1 MENERGSRVP
11 PDGETPK
18 RGSLVPRDGETP
30 KRGSLVPRDGETPK
44 RGSLVP
50 RDGETPKRGSLV
62 PRDGETPKRG
72 SLVPRD
78 GETPKRGS
86 LVPLDGEREVQLRVT
101 PSEVK
106 FLDTLPGRVYRL
118 PVTVHNLGRCNQK
131 IHFQEPLKPQFKL
144 ILTNLDKALASGLQ
158 MTAMVEYH
166 PDKDEDTSDQ
176 LFISIGNKTIEVPL
190 VGLIPACQLEIDSE
204 VDFGT
209 LVANSKVYCKEI
221 SIVNHGRAP
230 GTFKTEYQGQ
240 LPIVIFPSNGVVEP
254 KSSVIVKV
262 DFCAEQPRIVNEVV
276 QVSLQGCSDMLL
288 SVRAHV
294 VERIIELLNMS
305 GDKLECIHF
314 GSVFFGTSKI
324 EHALLYNN
332 SPEPINWVA
341 IIQDDS
347 VGEELG
353 TNIQQRTDVVLNN
366 LPYLSQIK
374 NIDVTTFISCVP
386 NEGTLLPYQKTVIA
400 FGFSPKLITDGKKN
414 SDPSHRQDYA
424 LFLRFESVGS
434 KDGFLSDDN
443 NKTIKGDRFRK
454 VELALTGSGLP
465 VIIRF
470 DPGKLLNFAPCFM
483 GEHSETSCVMQNRS
497 NSLSAMYH
505 FKKTAHF
512 KIDPERGTIDAGHI
526 QNVVCSF
533 VPHQVGVFKVK
544 QLIEIIGSVA
554 DENLQS
560 VSLKPFHQ
568 VYLYFKSV
576 CKPSTKKV
584 VLKVNPGISPL
595 VSNPMG
601 QFVVR
606 DLAKL
611 EDHVPDAML
620 QSSMTRFHHHRLSKK
635 SMKDALI
642 AFPNDRAASIRS
654 GDQLKHF
661 RTIFTKIPRYNYV
674 DPEFAYTKS
683 ERIIKQEHENYF
695 KRYIKNLRNVRMQKQ
710 AERECMDLYNSTD
723 IGLQPA
729 SGLKSLSLSEMETE
743 DELSA
748 AQCQIKCNQLLNTRD
763 IASKETQA
771 LKRKVLKGLKSDPST
786 PHEKHDCSLILTPKQ
801 IHQVIVGPSVLNF
814 GDICVNSTNTR
825 LLHVVNMLPM
835 HILIQLDINLKE
847 LRKTNQFSYVIPP
860 TASTYISMVFE
871 SPTIGKFWKSFT
883 FTVNNIPGGHI
894 LVMADVMPVELELSS
909 KELVLRPQGFSVKTC
924 FMRTVGLYN
933 RQNYFVKFEWE
944 PVNTEGG
951 MAFSIRPAKGTVD
964 PYSSLECEVTWQPGF
979 SSPENGEFVL
989 HVNEGKT
996 VTLKCVAQIGHTK
1009 VVYLEPRIHFSN
1021 SPQGLTT
1028 WRKAILH
1035 NVGQNHAYFKV
1046 CDQRLLPTIKIV
1058 PSQGIIPF
1066 GGLTVLNISCTP
1078 TVAEKFDTRAK
1089 VAIRHADVI
1098 DLRIGGSVEVADVEI
1113 NPDVFKFSATYVGAT
1128 QTIPF
1133 IIKNKGITRAR
1144 VQFNLQNFEYFSMD
1158 FKQKLGQLT
1167 DPASPNI
1174 YSSELE
1180 EGTSVECGIVF
1191 SPKEVTTFDFCIQ
1204 VQINSFE
1211 ASELYTEACLS
1222 ESAMTPK
1229 TAPLI
1234 RPCYVHATV
1243 LQAPLRLSSTEFIFA
1258 IPLHTLNPN
1267 DKVTETQDLVLH
1279 NISKQDVKWT
1289 LDISN
1294 TGKLFKDGTFRISV
1308 LSGVLQSHAEFNVS
1322 ISFCPNHPGKYTA
1335 DIPIR
1340 VDENPVCYRML
1351 CLVGEVKSPTLSF
1364 DPPFIFFTPVPL
1376 DVATKVDVNILP
1388 QNYFRDSTLNVQIPT
1403 VSFLDGDEAHPL
1415 SVTFPKGR
1423 VITGSSSGVNAP
1435 LTCSVSFKSSKPVS
1449 FFIDIIFC
1457 DNSNN
1462 WFLLP
1467 VTATAEN
1474 CLLTIYSYMATH
1486 LDTRTIILTEDKSDI
1501 SVKSGG
1507 NVLLPYQEAGLLSSA
1522 SNKCDDVEPAKK
1534 KLFVGIKTPE
1544 SLDSSKSKMSDK
1556 ERSIKKEEKNEQF
1569 FTPEEGTKAYDFFEK
1584 VVHAAQTWFS
1594 LFGWP
1599 RGPHSFSIPETI
1611 RREVFKMQ
1619 SYSTT
1624 SPFQQFSRRND
1635 FSKYNKTIYDVIL
1648 HLSGKLPPG
1657 IHSSLSSPADY
1668 TERVIQLHFQ
1678 HSSLLNFLNDQGACI
1693 SHILPEFLLEP
1704 EDYKKWLE
1712 IYSSTNTLPV
1722 CSCASKEKPSIVI
1735 DMTQFEAWSKWAWT
1749 DVFLQ
1754 IYKVLVLSRV
1764 VPHCSNSLP
1773 PIHVQNSP
1781 KINPCF
1787 ISSNI
1792 YSKSERIL
1800 LNWMNTNYEN
1810 ARHII
1815 WKNCQKGVIPSER
1828 WIVNFD
1834 KDLLDGLVFATQL
1847 GVYCPFLIES
1857 HFVNMYTQPK
1867 SSEQY
1872 LHNCLIIVNVLREID
1887 IDMDIQATDICD
1899 PNPILMLMLCVYMYE
1914 RLPTYLPRKVV
1925 PFHCTLHDTVL
1936 RQILLKNSSLENL
1949 VYNATIVG
1957 KDAADFSLSQTG
1969 NTVTISS
1976 KNEISITVK
1985 FTSRF
1990 LHPAEASLLL
2000 ISKPKHRVRG
2010 TTITFAL
2017 KGEVLNFKAI
2027 EIINCTSPCYT
2038 WKEITIKVKNPFNT
2052 AGDFSVTLV
2061 ESSTFISLPSQLTE
2075 SGQLI
2080 NPMNNGDAGSRRES
2094 DSVENCWHFSNALKT
2109 SIKSTFI
2116 REFFCSTHTL
2126 HLEVK
2131 GTSNLELLF
2140 LPFDMHT
2147 RYCVIIFS
2155 NKAIGEFIYIV
2166 EGKGTIP
2173 LPSSFHPTD
2182 FSTPPDYRSS
2192 PEEVL
2197 SKDNPVLYLKC
2208 ELGGVLDVNLK
2219 LPLTNEAKERALA
2232 FAAQQQM
2239 SDVEYERRLITGTL
2253 ESSSVRVAVALL
2265 GLTKIETCMLFTT
2278 SKLRKPKFI
2287 LYTAELSLP
2296 EYFDI
2301 PKKIYIPQVPETQ
2314 AKLTQPQGMKSANKT
2329 VSDGSVLFPLQFVP
2343 LSAGRYPCKILLTS
2357 RYDVRLY
2364 CIEGIVNEEGPEA
2377 RFEFETPAFEALT
2390 QNIPIKNKTKHEW
2403 KYQVTIQGEW
2413 FYGPSVLY
2421 VGPGETVQYPLTFR
2435 PILECEIMGKLTLQ
2449 NEADGMEH
2457 VFDIKGIGKRPVA
2470 LEHIIIDCQVG
2481 EVTNKHLIVPNYT
2494 NTIQTFKVF
2503 SDLPMVWG
2511 DADITVDPD
2520 NIIPYILHISPWK
2533 RGIFK
2538 GTVTFS
2544 VERKLEGTSPSEEDL
2559 HQYCD
2564 QVPSFQK
2571 SLLQLSPC
2579 VNKED
2584 SGAVSF
2590 SVKRTQED
2598 SSQEDSDPYYEQVP
2612 LFQKSSQL
2620 SLHVDEEDSGAVSYS
2635 VKRRQTS
2642 ESRKDSD
2649 PYYNHVPTFQKSLT
2663 EVSPHVDKEDSD
2675 DGASN
2680 FHVWYNLEIHSSP
2693 GPPVDIIEIK
2703 CPALESVYI
2712 NIPLSNPK
2720 KRSIYLDVQLSNDAF
2735 NGLKKLKLHP
2745 LESTSYMVRYSPV
2758 TTGYRDESIVFQPNV
2773 DLEFWYLLKLTT
2785 ELPRPTTMPDV
2796 QCDLGTYET
2805 QTIYL
2810 VNPTHETLEL
2820 QATNSNPENFVLGV
2834 HKSVLTVPPHSFKEV
2849 AVHFRPSALGRTGHQ
2864 ASISFYCAQF
2874 AEWRFS
2880 LSGVGLFP
2888 QPIAIKTMT
2897 SYVRLQSSVVINF
2910 QNPTKEDVLIDIIL
2924 TSQEKPKH
2932 LTLDPSWCKFFKQ
2945 TSAFKFSGL
2954 SHTQGILLPPKGNI
2968 DLPVLFMPNIMK
2980 LHRTMVIV
2988 QMMRANRQRWPI
3000 DNFDELDAEMKRTM
3014 GTESGEIAAIH
3025 WIYPILGLP
3034 QALLSKGP
3042 PIVITCQSRKRVE
3055 EEVEVT
3061 LTGAFF
3067 GENSIP
3073 DPTDFTVIPKR
3084 RPSTFDKDV
3093 PDMLQTREFEYEIQ
3107 FESDVVESSLESC
3120 IALYLIKKSF
3130 NIKAEM
3136 ITLVFNFI
3144 FTPKKPLRTQIT
3156 LKIEC
3161 ITDGIWKFPI
3171 VLDATEPD
3179 VDDVIDIEGV
3189 GLFKES
3195 FVNFRLTSQTRIPE
3209 PFTAHFLPGSD
3220 PEFFVKPKVGT
3231 LLPFHTKGTL
3241 IAVGFKPQM
3250 YSRKYKATLVIQT
3263 PDMYWLYNIN
3273 GLPPV
3278 TMPPM
3283 NVKAKTDSTNE
3294 MFAKKPV
3301 RRHNFI
3307 RENAKLIRTG
3317 VSSTIKGAPLMLKNK

>member
-1 MENERGSRVP
+1 MEIERASFI
-11 PDGETPK
+11 
-18 RGSLVPRDGETP
+18 SRDGETP
-30 KRGSLVPRDGETPK
+30 K
-44 RGSLVP
+44 
-50 RDGETPKRGSLV
+50 
-62 PRDGETPKRG
+62 
-72 SLVPRD
+72 
-78 GETPKRGS
+78 
-86 LVPLDGEREVQLRVT
+86 REVQLRVT

-106 FLDTLPGRVYRL
+106 FLDTLAGRVYRL

-131 IHFQEPLKPQFKL
+131 IRFQEPLKPQFKL

-176 LFISIGNKTIEVPL
+176 LLISIGNKTIEIPL
-190 VGLIPACQLEIDSE
+190 VGLIPACQLEIESE
-204 VDFGT
+204 VNFGT

-240 LPIVIFPSNGVVEP
+240 LPIVIFPSNGVVES
-254 KSSVIVKV
+254 KSSVTVKV
-262 DFCAEQPRIVNEVV
+262 DFCADQPRIVNEVA
-276 QVSLQGCSDMLL
+276 QVSLQGRPDMLL
-288 SVRAHV
+288 SVKAHV
-294 VERIIELLNMS
+294 VEQIIELLNMT
-305 GDKLECIHF
+305 GDKKLECIHF

-324 EHALLYNN
+324 ERALLYNN

-353 TNIQQRTDVVLNN
+353 TNIQQRTDVALNN

-386 NEGTLLPYQKTVIA
+386 NEGRLLPYQKTVIA
-400 FGFSPKLITDGKKN
+400 FGFSPKLIIDGKKN
-414 SDPSHRQDYA
+414 YDPSHRQDYA

-443 NKTIKGDRFRK
+443 NKTIKRDRFRK

-465 VIIRF
+465 VILHF
-470 DPGKLLNFAPCFM
+470 DPGKLLTFAPCFM
-483 GEHSETSCVMQNRS
+483 GEHSETVCIMQNRS
-497 NSLSAMYH
+497 KALSVMYH

-512 KIDPERGTIDAGHI
+512 KIDPKRGKIDAGCT
-526 QNVVCSF
+526 QNVICSF
-533 VPHQVGVFKVK
+533 IPHQVGVFKVK

-560 VSLKPFHQ
+560 ASLKPFHQ
-568 VYLYFKSV
+568 LYLYFKSV

-584 VLKVNPGISPL
+584 VLKVNPGISAL

-606 DLAKL
+606 DLPKL
-611 EDHVPDAML
+611 KDHVPVAML
-620 QSSMTRFHHHRLSKK
+620 QSPMTHLHSHHLNKE
-635 SMKDALI
+635 SMKNALI

-654 GDQLKHF
+654 GDQRKHF

-674 DPEFAYTKS
+674 DPDFAYTEL
-683 ERIIKQEHENYF
+683 ERIEKQEHENYYD
-695 KRYIKNLRNVRMQKQ
+695 RYIKHLRNVRMQKQ
-710 AERECMDLYNSTD
+710 AERQCMDSYNNTD

-729 SGLKSLSLSEMETE
+729 SGLKSPSLSVTE
-743 DELSA
+743 IEEELSA
-748 AQCQIKCNQLLNTRD
+748 ARRQIKCNQLLNTRN
-763 IASKETQA
+763 IASKETKA
-771 LKRKVLKGLKSDPST
+771 LKKACVLKGLKSDPST

-847 LRKTNQFSYVIPP
+847 LQKTNQFSYVIPP

-894 LVMADVMPVELELSS
+894 LVMAVVMPVELELSS

-924 FMRTVGLYN
+924 FMGTVGLYN
-933 RQNYFVKFEWE
+933 HQNYFAKFEWQ
-944 PVNTEGG
+944 PVDTERG
-951 MAFSIRPAKGTVD
+951 MAFSIRPAKGTVE

-979 SSPENGEFVL
+979 SSPEKGEFVL
-989 HVNEGKT
+989 HVNEGNT
-996 VTLKCVAQIGHTK
+996 MTLKCVAQVGHTK
-1009 VVYLEPRIHFSN
+1009 VVYLEPRILFSN

-1046 CDQRLLPTIKIV
+1046 CDQSLLPTINIV

-1089 VAIRHADVI
+1089 VAIRHGNVI
-1098 DLRIGGSVEVADVEI
+1098 DLRIGGSVEIADVEI
-1113 NPDVFKFSATYVGAT
+1113 NPDVFNFSGTYVGAT
-1128 QTIPF
+1128 QVIPF
-1133 IIKNKGITRAR
+1133 IVKNKGITRAR
-1144 VQFNLQNFEYFSMD
+1144 VQFNLQDFEYFSMD
-1158 FKQKLGQLT
+1158 FKQKLGQFT
-1167 DPASPNI
+1167 DPAFPDI
-1174 YSSELE
+1174 YSLELE
-1180 EGTSVECGIVF
+1180 EGTSLECGIAF
-1191 SPKEVTTFDFCIQ
+1191 SPKEVATYDFCIQ

-1211 ASELYTEACLS
+1211 ASELYTKGCLS
-1222 ESAMTPK
+1222 KSPMIPK
-1229 TAPLI
+1229 TTPLI
-1234 RPCYVHATV
+1234 RPCYVQATV
-1243 LQAPLRLSSTEFIFA
+1243 LQAPLRLSSTDFIFA
-1258 IPLHTLNPN
+1258 IPLHTLDPN
-1267 DKVTETQDLVLH
+1267 NKVTKTQDLVLY
-1279 NISKQDVKWT
+1279 NTSKQDVKWM

-1294 TGKLFKDGTFRISV
+1294 TGKLFKDGTFKISV
-1308 LSGVLQSHAEFNVS
+1308 LGGVLQSHKEFKVT
-1322 ISFCPNHPGKYTA
+1322 ISFCPNHPRKYTA

-1340 VDENPVCYRML
+1340 LNENPVCYRML
-1351 CLVGEVKSPTLSF
+1351 CLVGEVKSPTLLF

-1376 DVATKVDVNILP
+1376 DVTTTMDVNILP

-1403 VSFLDGDEAHPL
+1403 VSLLDGDEAHPL

-1423 VITGSSSGVNAP
+1423 VIIGSSSGINAQ
-1435 LTCSVSFKSSKPVS
+1435 LTCHLSFKSSKPVS
-1449 FFIDIIFC
+1449 FFTDILFC
-1457 DNSNN
+1457 DDRNN

-1486 LDTRTIILTEDKSDI
+1486 LDKQTIILKEDQSDI
-1501 SVKSGG
+1501 SVKSGE
-1507 NVLLPYQEAGLLSSA
+1507 NVLLPYQETGLPSSA
-1522 SNKCDDVEPAKK
+1522 SIKCSDAEPTKK
-1534 KLFVGIKTPE
+1534 KLFVGIEITPE
-1544 SLDSSKSKMSDK
+1544 SLNSGKSKTSQKDK
-1556 ERSIKKEEKNEQF
+1556 EGSMKKEEKNEQF
-1569 FTPEEGTKAYDFFEK
+1569 FSLEEGTKGYDFFEK

-1599 RGPHSFSIPETI
+1599 EGPHSLSIPETI
-1611 RREVFKMQ
+1611 RREVYKIQF
-1619 SYSTT
+1619 YSST
-1624 SPFQQFSRRND
+1624 SPFQKFSRLND

-1657 IHSSLSSPADY
+1657 IHSSQSSPADY

-1678 HSSLLNFLNDQGACI
+1678 HSSLLDFLNDQGACI

-1712 IYSSTNTLPV
+1712 IYSSTNTFPV
-1722 CSCASKEKPSIVI
+1722 CSCAPKEKPSLVI
-1735 DMTQFEAWSKWAWT
+1735 DMTQFEAWSKGAWT

-1764 VPHCSNSLP
+1764 VPHCSNNLP

-1781 KINPCF
+1781 KVNPCF

-1792 YSKSERIL
+1792 YSNSERIL
-1800 LNWMNTNYEN
+1800 LSWMNTNYEN

-1815 WKNCQKGVIPSER
+1815 WKNCHKGVIPSER

-1847 GVYCPFLIES
+1847 GAYCPFLIES

-1887 IDMDIQATDICD
+1887 FDMDIQATDICE

-1914 RLPTYLPRKVV
+1914 RLPTYLPKKVV

-1936 RQILLKNSSLENL
+1936 RQILLKNSSLKTL

-1969 NTVTISS
+1969 NIVTIPS
-1976 KNEISITVK
+1976 KNEINITVK

-2027 EIINCTSPCYT
+2027 EIINCKSPCYT
-2038 WKEITIKVKNPFNT
+2038 WKEITVKVKNPFHT

-2080 NPMNNGDAGSRRES
+2080 NHTNNGDAGSSRES
-2094 DSVENCWHFSNALKT
+2094 DSAEGCWHFTNALKT
-2109 SIKSTFI
+2109 SIKSNFI

-2126 HLEVK
+2126 HLGVK
-2131 GTSNLELLF
+2131 GTSSLELLF

-2147 RYCVIIFS
+2147 RYCVIILS
-2155 NKAIGEFIYIV
+2155 NKAIGELIYVV
-2166 EGKGTIP
+2166 EGNGTIP
-2173 LPSSFHPTD
+2173 LPSNFHSTD
-2182 FSTPPDYRSS
+2182 SSNTLDYRSS

-2197 SKDNPVLYLKC
+2197 SKENPVLYLKC
-2208 ELGGVLDVNLK
+2208 ELRQILDVDLK
-2219 LPLTNEAKERALA
+2219 LPLTNEAKEKALA

-2239 SDVEYERRLITGTL
+2239 SDVEYERRSITGTL
-2253 ESSSVRVAVALL
+2253 ASSSVRVAVALL
-2265 GLTKIETCMLFTT
+2265 GLTKIETCVLFTT
-2278 SKLRKPKFI
+2278 SKLKMPKSI

-2296 EYFDI
+2296 EHFDI
-2301 PKKIYIPQVPETQ
+2301 PRKIYIPQIPETQ
-2314 AKLTQPQGMKSANKT
+2314 VLKASSLRVA
-2329 VSDGSVLFPLQFVP
+2329 DGSVLVPLRFIP

-2357 RYDVRLY
+2357 RYDVRVY

-2377 RFEFETPAFEALT
+2377 RLEFETPAFEALT
-2390 QNIPIKNKTKHEW
+2390 QNIPINNKSKNEW
-2403 KYQVTIQGEW
+2403 KYQVTIEGEW

-2435 PILECEIMGKLTLQ
+2435 PILQCEIMGKLTLQ
-2449 NEADGMEH
+2449 NETDGMEH
-2457 VFDIKGIGKRPVA
+2457 VFDIKGIGKRPLA
-2470 LEHIIIDCQVG
+2470 LEHIVIDCQVG
-2481 EVTNKHLIVPNYT
+2481 EVTYKSIMVPNYT
-2494 NTIQTFKVF
+2494 KTIQTFKVS

-2511 DADITVDPD
+2511 SPAITIDPD
-2520 NIIPYILHISPWK
+2520 NTIPYILHISPWK

-2538 GTVTFS
+2538 G
-2544 VERKLEGTSPSEEDL
+2544 
-2559 HQYCD
+2559 
-2564 QVPSFQK
+2564 
-2571 SLLQLSPC
+2571 
-2579 VNKED
+2579 
-2584 SGAVSF
+2584 AISF
-2590 SVKRTQED
+2590 SVKRRQVNE
-2598 SSQEDSDPYYEQVP
+2598 SQEDSDQEYNCVSFP
-2612 LFQKSSQL
+2612 KSIS
-2620 SLHVDEEDSGAVSYS
+2620 
-2635 VKRRQTS
+2635 
-2642 ESRKDSD
+2642 
-2649 PYYNHVPTFQKSLT
+2649 
-2663 EVSPHVDKEDSD
+2663 EVSSHLDEKDSD
-2675 DGASN
+2675 DGARN
-2680 FHVWYNLEIHSSP
+2680 FQVWYSLEIRSSP
-2693 GPPVDIIEIK
+2693 GPPVDIIEMK
-2703 CPALESVYI
+2703 CAALESI
-2712 NIPLSNPK
+2712 CIEIPLSNPK
-2720 KRSIYLDVQLSNDAF
+2720 NRIIDLNVQLSNAAL
-2735 NGLKKLKLHP
+2735 NGLKTLRLYP
-2745 LESTSYMVRYSPV
+2745 LESTSYVVQYSPA
-2758 TTGYRDESIVFQPNV
+2758 TTGRRDESIVFQPNTA
-2773 DLEFWYLLKLTT
+2773 LEFWYLLRLTT
-2785 ELPRPTTMPDV
+2785 ELPKPTTMPEV
-2796 QCDLGTYET
+2796 QCDLGKYTT
-2805 QTIYL
+2805 QIISL

-2820 QATNSNPENFVLGV
+2820 QATNSNPENYVLDA
-2834 HKSVLTVPPHSFKEV
+2834 HKSLLIIPPHSFEQLSV
-2849 AVHFRPSALGRTGHQ
+2849 RFWPSAVGRTGHQ
-2864 ASISFYCAQF
+2864 ASIIFHCTQF
-2874 AEWRFS
+2874 AEWRFC
-2880 LSGVGLFP
+2880 LSGIGLFP
-2888 QPIAIKTMT
+2888 QPMDLKRMT
-2897 SYVRLQSSVVINF
+2897 AYLRLQSSVVINF

-2924 TSQEKPKH
+2924 TSRDKPKH
-2932 LTLDPSWCKFFKQ
+2932 LILDHSWDKFFRQ
-2945 TSAFKFSGL
+2945 TPAFKFSGL
-2954 SHTQGILLPPKGNI
+2954 SHTQGIVLPPKGNI
-2968 DLPVLFMPNIMK
+2968 DIPVLFMPNLMK

-2988 QMMRANRQRWPI
+2988 QMMRTNRESWPI
-3000 DNFDELDAEMKRTM
+3000 DNYDELDGELKRTM
-3014 GTESGEIAAIH
+3014 GIESEGIPAIH
-3025 WIYPILGLP
+3025 WIHPIIGLP
-3034 QALLSKGP
+3034 QALHLKGP
-3042 PIVITCQSRKRVE
+3042 PVVIKCQSRKRVE
-3055 EEVEVT
+3055 EEVEVM
-3061 LTGAFF
+3061 LTGDFF
-3067 GENSIP
+3067 GETP
-3073 DPTDFTVIPKR
+3073 VLDPADFIVIPKR
-3084 RPSTFDKDV
+3084 NSCTFDEDLD
-3093 PDMLQTREFEYEIQ
+3093 DMFLTREFEYEIQ
-3107 FESDVVESSLESC
+3107 FESDVVKSDLESC
-3120 IALYLIKKSF
+3120 IALYLIKKSL
-3130 NIKAEM
+3130 NVKAEM
-3136 ITLVFNFI
+3136 ITLVFNLI
-3144 FTPKKPLRTQIT
+3144 FAPKKPLRTQIT

-3161 ITDGIWKFPI
+3161 LTDGIWKFPI
-3171 VLDATEPD
+3171 TLVATEPD

-3195 FVNFRLTSQTRIPE
+3195 IVDFRLTSQTRNPE
-3209 PFTAHFLPGSD
+3209 PFTAYFLPGSD
-3220 PEFFVKPKVGT
+3220 PEFFVKPTAGK
-3231 LLPFHTKGTL
+3231 LLPFDTEGTL
-3241 IAVGFKPQM
+3241 IAVGFKPRM
-3250 YSRKYKATLVIQT
+3250 YSRKYKATLVVQT
-3263 PDMYWLYNIN
+3263 RDMYRLYDIN
-3273 GLPPV
+3273 GLPHV
-3278 TMPPM
+3278 TMPPID
-3283 NVKAKTDSTNE
+3283 VKAKIDTTNK
-3294 MFAKKPV
+3294 MFDRKPP